1 MQRAKIEYY
10 KSKRYSTRVLIAKK
24 SMFITP
30 LNSQKTSTTPQEIRK
45 TGHRAANSDLPK
57 TEK

>member
-1 MQRAKIEYY
+1 MRRANIEYY

-30 LNSQKTSTTPQEIRK
+30 VNS
-45 TGHRAANSDLPK
+45 
-57 TEK
+57 